1 MKKKTRVLSAAM
13 AGSLALAVAV
23 ITVSSGTGPT
33 ARHAGGR
40 LAASLS
46 AADTPD
52 YDGTDPYQTGCAN
65 GAAVVSYSHLWS
77 DYFGSS
83 PGLRDADSL
92 VRLVY
97 SPHCRTVW
105 AVLTGTL
112 YATPEGSGGQ
122 AVVIRT
128 SDYNAAICHANID
141 GNCYTAQLD
150 DFGVTSY
157 AAASDT
163 LGAGGAVYYGRT
175 LSY

>member
-1 MKKKTRVLSAAM
+1 MQKKTRVLSAAM
-13 AGSLALAVAV
+13 AGSLALA
-23 ITVSSGTGPT
+23 ITAITASSGAGLT

-40 LAASLS
+40 VMTRLS
-46 AADTPD
+46 AVNTPG

-65 GAAVVSYSHLWS
+65 GAVVVSYSHLWS
-77 DYFGSS
+77 NYFGNS

-97 SPHCRTVW
+97 SPRCRTVW

-128 SDYNAAICHANID
+128 SDYHSAICHADID
-141 GNCYTAQLD
+141 GNCYTTQLSD
-150 DFGVTSY
+150 AGVTSY
-157 AAASDT
+157 AAGNDT

-175 LSY
+175 RSY